1 MSKKSVRDVAVKGLR
16 VLVRADFNVP
26 QDASGR
32 ITDDRRIRE
41 ALPTIKLLI
50 GSGAKVILASHLG
63 RPNGGNNGNYSLK
76 PVAERLSELLGIEVK
91 LLADCVGPEVEQKVA
106 ALREG
111 EVVLLENLRFHKE
124 EEAND
129 PAFAASLARLAD
141 LFVMDAF
148 GTAHRAHA
156 STEGVTHYIPA
167 VAGLLVEKE
176 LRIMGEAL
184 NNPVRPFVA
193 VLGGAKVKDKLAVVE
208 NLLDKVNTL
217 ILGGGMS
224 YTFLKAE
231 GYPIGSSILDSERID
246 YCKQMLAKAKENGVE
261 VMLPIDLVAASDI
274 NGNSPSRIVNAEG
287 IPDGLEGVDI
297 GPETR
302 KAYAAVIRKA
312 GTVIWNGP
320 MGVFETPEY
329 SKGTLAVA
337 KAMSESSAVTI
348 VGGGDSAA
356 AIEQLGFAD
365 KVTHVSTGGGASLE
379 FLEGRKLP
387 GILALQDA

>member
-1 MSKKSVRDVAVKGLR
+1 MSKKSVRDVTVKGLR

-26 QDASGR
+26 QDASGS

-41 ALPTIKLLI
+41 ALPTVKLLM
-50 GSGAKVILASHLG
+50 GGGAKVILASHLG

-91 LLADCVGPEVEQKVA
+91 LLADCVGPEVEQEVA

-111 EVVLLENLRFHKE
+111 EVVLLENLRFHKG

-156 STEGVTHYIPA
+156 STEGVAHYIPA

-193 VLGGAKVKDKLAVVE
+193 VLGGAKVKEKLAVVE
-208 NLLDKVNTL
+208 NLLDKVDTL

-231 GYPIGSSILDSERID
+231 GYPIGSSILDSERIG
-246 YCKQMLAKAKENGVE
+246 YCKQMLAKAKEKGVE
-261 VMLPIDLVAASDI
+261 VMLPMDLVAASDI